1 MQNKLFGLFNRD
13 RARSGRKAGNASV
26 TDALPENLFGVRWI
40 KLLT

>member
-1 MQNKLFGLFNRD
+1 MQNNYPAIFNCD

-40 KLLT
+40 RLLT